1 MFRFPSR
8 TVVLSAIAPV
18 MLLAAC
24 SGPRPMVAAK
34 QEADHAYM
42 YGNYQKAAVGYAEII
57 ERAPG
62 DWEVEARY
70 GVCLAEIGNLT
81 EARTHAETAY
91 AANPGSQEAAAALAK
106 VYFKLG
112 EKQKLVQL
120 LQQRGSTMNSL
131 ESYMLLAD
139 YGMKMGDPDVA
150 TLAANGAILICD
162 GRDFRPYLVAAEVAE
177 KVGDNKLATRRI
189 RQAYAIAPNAGA
201 VRNKAAEYG
210 LAFEPTTGLPPGQ

>member
-1 MFRFPSR
+1 M
-8 TVVLSAIAPV
+8 T
-18 MLLAAC
+18 
-24 SGPRPMVAAK
+24 AAK

-42 YGNYQKAAVGYAEII
+42 YGNYQKAAIGYAEII

-91 AANPGSQEAAAALAK
+91 AANPGSQEAAAALAT

-139 YGMKMGDPDVA
+139 YGLKLGDPDVA
-150 TLAANGAILICD
+150 TLAAKGAILVSD
-162 GRDFRPYLVAAEVAE
+162 GRDFRPYLVAAAVAE
-177 KVGDNKLATRRI
+177 EVGDSKLATRRI
-189 RQAYAIAPNAGA
+189 RQAYAIAPSVTQ
-201 VRNKAAEYG
+201 VRNKIAEYG